1 MHKFVQTNQD
11 LMSRNRDLNNKIDQF
26 ILSNPKQ
33 VNEVGY
39 YNKIAELFNIHPEKA
54 RKRWRML
61 QRQGALSKKTSNNI
75 SQYPLLKPD
84 KSFKTTYTN
93 KDSNDF
99 VYKMSASGTGSIQ
112 ATTSEKIENLQDLV
126 RVCKIDT
133 EKYTIVDY
141 EVKSYNAWIKNSDD
155 EIETKQL
162 YSVRANLKIK
172 RIDDNL
178 GKQRDLILEEIRKAS
193 LNNAD
198 DEIEI
203 DELTSYLDLAR
214 RDCAL
219 EINIPDLHIG
229 KLAWGKETGEDYDI
243 NIAIDRYKKAVAEL
257 LSRINT
263 QALEKIIL
271 PVGNDMINI
280 DNKANT
286 TTGGTPQSCDS
297 RFGKMFQTAKSLLI
311 DTINS
316 LSKIAPV
323 EVIIVPGNHDTVAM
337 FTLGE
342 VLDAWYHNNKLVNVI
357 NTHTPRK
364 YIQYGQNLIMFT
376 HGHSEKLQDLG
387 IICATEQPQLWAATK
402 FRRVHV
408 GHFHHS
414 KQIKFT
420 DVQEYPGFTVKVLN
434 SLSSN
439 DAWHA
444 EKGYLSLKGAEAFL
458 YHKDK
463 GLLANYYYLNQ

>member
-1 MHKFVQTNQD
+1 MSPRKNQ
-11 LMSRNRDLNNKIDQF
+11 NNEIDKW
-26 ILSNPKQ
+26 ILANPKAP
-33 VNEVGY
+33 NETGY
-39 YNKIAELFNIHPEKA
+39 YGKIAELFGIHPEKA

-61 QRQGALSKKTSNNI
+61 QRHGATVVGKKKKDVNFVQAIGTLPPNTTLTATS
-75 SQYPLLKPD
+75 
-84 KSFKTTYTN
+84 TN
-93 KDSNDF
+93 QTIKFN
-99 VYKMSASGTGSIQ
+99 ANGIGSVQ
-112 ATTSEKIENLQDLV
+112 ATTREKIETLADLV

-133 EKYTIVDY
+133 EKYSVVDY
-141 EVKSYNAWIKNSDD
+141 EVKSYNAWIKGDSGD
-155 EIETKQL
+155 IESQQL
-162 YSVRANLKIK
+162 FSIRANLKLK
-172 RIDDNL
+172 RTDENL
-178 GKQRDLILEEIRKAS
+178 KAQRDLILNEIKKAS
-193 LNNAD
+193 NKQAETVDAVLKPQAWLVTQGKLVKD
-198 DEIEI
+198 
-203 DELTSYLDLAR
+203 T
-214 RDCAL
+214 AL

-243 NIAIDRYKKAVAEL
+243 KIAIARYKAAVDEL
-257 LSRINT
+257 LSRVNPEK
-263 QALEKIIL
+263 LEKIIL

-297 RFGKMFQTAKSLLI
+297 RFGKMFQTAKELLI
-311 DTINS
+311 ETIDK
-316 LSKIAPV
+316 LSHIAPV

-342 VLDAWYHNNKLVNVI
+342 VLDAWYHNNQIVTVI
-357 NTHTPRK
+357 NSHRPRK
-364 YIQYGQNLIMFT
+364 YLQYGLNLLMYC

-434 SLSSN
+434 SLSAN

-444 EKGYLSLKGAEAFL
+444 EKGYVSLKGAEAFL
-458 YHKDK
+458 YHREK
-463 GLLANYYYLNQ
+463 GLIANYYYLHQ